1 MKTVVGRITRR
12 KLKGRRRRLKSLSVA
27 PTLLTLG
34 NLLCGFAAIHFALRA
49 MYHFGAGVPDDVIQ
63 TLQSARW
70 ERMLPSF
77 LSVGAGLVLFG
88 LVFDLLDGLVARA
101 TRSTTN
107 FGGQLDSL
115 ADVITCGVAPAAL
128 MIAFMTTELAGD
140 AIVPSPISEHPLGR
154 ATWIAAAVY
163 VAFTAIRLAR
173 FNVEHAKAD
182 FDHRVFRG
190 LPTPGAAAIIA
201 AFIIVREQV
210 GETARLAIAYAI
222 PFVALAVAFLMVSRI
237 PYKRFYRAYLLGKKP
252 FGQFVG
258 FLLIFVVFW
267 CYKAPMLLL
276 IVLWYGASGPFD
288 ALVRRIR
295 RTPFPAQPAAFK
307 DTKDLERKSA

>member
-1 MKTVVGRITRR
+1 M
-12 KLKGRRRRLKSLSVA
+12 
-27 PTLLTLG
+27 LTLG

-49 MYHFGAGVPDDVIQ
+49 MYDFGAGVPDDVLQ

-88 LVFDLLDGLVARA
+88 MVFDLLDGLVARA

-115 ADVITCGVAPAAL
+115 ADVVTCGVAPATL
-128 MIAFMTTELAGD
+128 MVAFMTTELAGD
-140 AIVPSPISEHPLGR
+140 SIVPSPISEHPLGR
-154 ATWIAAAVY
+154 ATWFAAAVY

-182 FDHRVFRG
+182 FDHRMFRG
-190 LPTPGAAAIIA
+190 LPAPGAAGIIA

-210 GETARLAIAYAI
+210 GDTARVMIAYAI

-237 PYKRFYRAYLLGKKP
+237 PYRRFYHTYLLGKKP
-252 FGQFVG
+252 FGQIMG
-258 FLLIFVVFW
+258 FLLILVLFW
-267 CYKAPMLLL
+267 SYKAPTLLL
-276 IVLWYGASGPFD
+276 MVLWYGASGPVE
-288 ALVRRIR
+288 ALLRRVRG
-295 RTPFPAQPAAFK
+295 TPPVRNAATAEESQ
-307 DTKDLERKSA
+307 DEERKSA